1 MYRYKIL
8 SQLINMYPLINVGF
22 RNFFPKNNKR
32 VYTTIRGTRV
42 HQNLLSKPKKF
53 MENMPV
59 GNVIKNLVPIH
70 CQKFMKIFT
79 PILKLSNVTNAKNI
93 SK

>member
-1 MYRYKIL
+1 MLELYVHTLKI
-8 SQLINMYPLINVGF
+8 SNINFEITYFNF
-22 RNFFPKNNKR
+22 RTSK
-32 VYTTIRGTRV
+32 GTYSLEFTKKL
-42 HQNLLSKPKKF
+42 HQNLHSKPKKS

-59 GNVIKNLVPIH
+59 VNVIKNLVPIH

>member
-1 MYRYKIL
+1 MLELYVHTLKI
-8 SQLINMYPLINVGF
+8 SNIDFEITYFNF
-22 RNFFPKNNKR
+22 RTSK
-32 VYTTIRGTRV
+32 GTYNLEFTKKL
-42 HQNLLSKPKKF
+42 HQNLHSKPKKS

-59 GNVIKNLVPIH
+59 VNVIKNLVPIH